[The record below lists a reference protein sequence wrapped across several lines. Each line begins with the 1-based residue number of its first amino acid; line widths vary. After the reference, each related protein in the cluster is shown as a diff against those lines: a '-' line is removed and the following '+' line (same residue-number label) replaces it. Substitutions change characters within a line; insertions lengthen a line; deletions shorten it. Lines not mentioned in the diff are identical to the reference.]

1 VDKRYGNVWINGME
15 TVWKCVDKRYGSV
28 WINGME
34 TVWKCVEISLVNDF
48 LYGKNMSKPVNDV
61 IK

>member
-15 TVWKCVDKRYGSV
+15 TVWKCVDKRYG
-28 WINGME
+28 NGME
-34 TVWKCVEISLVNDF
+34 GVEISLVNDF